1 MKNTLLQMIKTLLYP
16 LTACRQILLEASENL
31 CEGEPL
37 GLSDYLNYV
46 EAEKICRQTPHK
58 ARSHSLQVS
67 LNYAR
72 RG

>member
-1 MKNTLLQMIKTLLYP
+1 MKNTLLQIIKILLCP
-16 LTACRQILLEASENL
+16 LSACRQILLEASESL
-31 CEGEPL
+31 CAEEPL

-46 EAEKICRQTPHK
+46 EAEKICRQAPHK
-58 ARSHSLQVS
+58 AQSHSLQVS